1 MKSVLQ
7 VLGSLG
13 MPKLTDLQQDEP
25 ATRTTTAQPSS
36 MVHQGGMG
44 EPERGQKEGK
54 GQPHVQGLPHSPH
67 GRPSSQ
73 QWKNLVF
80 PQVKAS
86 PSLLL
91 TAHFPMEAAL
101 QPKQHPKFLSLP
113 CQLPARHPLHYLFS
127 PDWSTSL
134 TFSSPITSDTKD
146 CVIQNKE
153 IGHELVSRRQADWAE
168 INGFAQTT
176 PQAPEDLQS
185 HNKLPV
191 PPVSSFS

>member
-1 MKSVLQ
+1 MLCKHLTTESFKQIHLARSDMKSVLQ

-73 QWKNLVF
+73 Q
-80 PQVKAS
+80 
-86 PSLLL
+86 
-91 TAHFPMEAAL
+91 
-101 QPKQHPKFLSLP
+101 
-113 CQLPARHPLHYLFS
+113 
-127 PDWSTSL
+127 
-134 TFSSPITSDTKD
+134 
-146 CVIQNKE
+146 
-153 IGHELVSRRQADWAE
+153 
-168 INGFAQTT
+168 
-176 PQAPEDLQS
+176 
-185 HNKLPV
+185 
-191 PPVSSFS
+191 